1 MIEQALNLALSVV
14 LLYLDL
20 GAHKIE
26 SRTAALFSLHWL
38 FGHVN
43 LYELG
48 GNIRALINLN
58 LPIRLN
64 YKHMLHVELRD
75 IIKERV
81 QHQNKLYES
90 SFK

>member
-1 MIEQALNLALSVV
+1 MIICITNDRSIILITTMIEQVLNLTLSVV

-38 FGHVN
+38 FGYVN

-48 GNIRALINLN
+48 REYERALINSN
-58 LPIRLN
+58 LSNRLN
-64 YKHMLHVELRD
+64 Y
-75 IIKERV
+75 
-81 QHQNKLYES
+81 
-90 SFK
+90 